1 MGKEAEIDEWQR
13 LQVETAGG
21 CGGGGGHG
29 HGMAVGVPFERSF
42 LFLFLFLF
50 FPQLASLSQSQKMVR
65 EERGWVVGVSRDCF
79 KGPFHFP
86 HTTSILVGLVN
97 LSRPT

>member
-50 FPQLASLSQSQKMVR
+50 FFSIKKKEINKIKS
-65 EERGWVVGVSRDCF
+65 SR
-79 KGPFHFP
+79 FP
-86 HTTSILVGLVN
+86 GIIIFSEKTQENIIDGLN
-97 LSRPT
+97 PH